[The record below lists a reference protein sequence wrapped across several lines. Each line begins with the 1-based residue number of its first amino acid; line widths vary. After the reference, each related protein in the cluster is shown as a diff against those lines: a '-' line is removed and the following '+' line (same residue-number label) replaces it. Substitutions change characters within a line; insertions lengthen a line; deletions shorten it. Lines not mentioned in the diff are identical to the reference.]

1 MSGVLLKG
9 VQGLLWRRPQYVVY
23 FMDLVQLVI
32 AGEER
37 EQGENFEEDTTDSP
51 YIHLV
56 AVVSVGHEALRRSIP
71 SCGDVFC

>member
-32 AGEER
+32 AGEKR
-37 EQGENFEEDTTDSP
+37 EQGENFEEDTADSP

-71 SCGDVFC
+71 SRGNVLC